1 MKWLKFLTK
10 EVKRESDNLTTYFI
24 ILVEY
29 IEVVF

>member
-1 MKWLKFLTK
+1 MGWLKYFT
-10 EVKRESDNLTTYFI
+10 EVRESDNLITYFI